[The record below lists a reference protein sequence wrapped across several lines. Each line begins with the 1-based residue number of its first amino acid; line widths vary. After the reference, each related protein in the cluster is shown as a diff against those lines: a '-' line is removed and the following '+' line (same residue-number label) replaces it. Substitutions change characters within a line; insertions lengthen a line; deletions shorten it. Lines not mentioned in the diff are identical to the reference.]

1 MQDVFNRLRGIMA
14 EHVGH
19 LDIVH
24 DRDDYYYV
32 DTHHIQ
38 KNKKPLYFG
47 GVKLQKKYV
56 SYYLMPV
63 YGNPEL
69 TENISPE
76 LTKRRQGKSCFNFK
90 VEDETLFAEIA
101 ELTKQSVED
110 FKAQGFIE

>member
-1 MQDVFNRLRGIMA
+1 MDAIFKRLRGIMA

-69 TENISPE
+69 TEGISAE
-76 LTKRRQGKSCFNFK
+76 LTNRRQGKSCFNFK
-90 VEDETLFAEIA
+90 AEDEALFAEIA

-110 FKAQGFIE
+110 FKSQGFIE